1 MTERKRDLTGFGG
14 SLPLPP
20 PRVPAEAKPVIRRS
34 PGSTPPERARRPR
47 PEAKRRITLSLPVE
61 TASLLK
67 TASETEGRFYLD
79 LILAAFVEHG
89 PAIRQQV
96 DLARAESSVG
106 IRPFRK
112 RTTPG
117 RVQVALLIPAAD
129 LAMIDDAARQ
139 AGVDRSTYVGLL
151 LTHR

>member
-1 MTERKRDLTGFGG
+1 MTERKRDLSGFGG
-14 SLPLPP
+14 SLPPPP
-20 PRVPAEAKPVIRRS
+20 PRGPAEATPVSRRR
-34 PGSTPPERARRPR
+34 PASTPTERSRRPR

-61 TASLLK
+61 TAAWLK

-79 LILAAFVEHG
+79 LILAAFVEHSQ
-89 PAIRQQV
+89 AIQQQV
-96 DLARAESSVG
+96 ELARAESSVG
-106 IRPFRK
+106 IRPLRK

-129 LAMIDDAARQ
+129 LALIDDAARQ

>member
-1 MTERKRDLTGFGG
+1 MTERKRDLSGFGG
-14 SLPLPP
+14 SVPP
-20 PRVPAEAKPVIRRS
+20 PPPPSPSEAPLV
-34 PGSTPPERARRPR
+34 TRRPTGAAPPAR
-47 PEAKRRITLSLPVE
+47 PHRRGPEAKRRITLSLAVE
-61 TASLLK
+61 TASMLK

-79 LILAAFVEHG
+79 LILAAFVDHSQ
-89 PAIRQQV
+89 AIQQQV
-96 DLARAESSVG
+96 DLARSESTVG
-106 IRPFRK
+106 IRPLRK

-129 LAMIDDAARQ
+129 LALIDDAARQ

>member
-1 MTERKRDLTGFGG
+1 L
-14 SLPLPP
+14 
-20 PRVPAEAKPVIRRS
+20 
-34 PGSTPPERARRPR
+34 
-47 PEAKRRITLSLPVE
+47 
-61 TASLLK
+61 LLK

-79 LILAAFVEHG
+79 LILAAFVEHNQ
-89 PAIRQQV
+89 AIRRQV

-112 RTTPG
+112 RTMPG

-129 LAMIDDAARQ
+129 LAQIDEAARQ

-151 LTHR
+151 LTQP